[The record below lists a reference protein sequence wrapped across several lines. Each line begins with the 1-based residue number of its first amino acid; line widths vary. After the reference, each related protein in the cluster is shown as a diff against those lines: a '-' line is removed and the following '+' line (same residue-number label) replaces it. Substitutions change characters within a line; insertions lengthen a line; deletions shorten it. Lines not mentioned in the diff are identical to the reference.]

1 MTRGERIRNRLAMI
15 TVMGVVLIYILPIAW
30 ILITSLKPKQEIF
43 KPEVV
48 LTKPTL
54 EHYESLLVVKAGRG
68 EQERILRKSDYPRF
82 FLNSLMI
89 TTLSTLLA
97 VGLGTLTAY
106 AFSRFRVA
114 GKNDWMFF
122 ILSTRML
129 PPVVVAIP
137 VFLMYRALGWID
149 THLGLVLLYT
159 AFNVS
164 FAVWL
169 MKGFLDEIPKDYEEA
184 AMVDRY
190 SRWKALMKVVLPQSV
205 TGLAATAVFCAMSAW
220 NEFAFALLLTS
231 ESART
236 APPSIPSKIGTAG
249 IEWGQIAAGTFVY
262 LLPVAIFTFLMRK
275 HLLRGITFGAIKR

>member
-1 MTRGERIRNRLAMI
+1 MTRGERIRNRLAII
-15 TVMGVVLIYILPIAW
+15 TVIGVVLIYIIPIVW
-30 ILITSLKPKQEIF
+30 ILITSLKTKQEIF

-48 LTKPTL
+48 ITRPTL

-68 EQERILRKSDYPRF
+68 EQQRVLRKSDYPRF
-82 FLNSLMI
+82 FLNSLII

-190 SRWKALMKVVLPQSV
+190 SRWKAFMKVVLPQSV
-205 TGLAATAVFCAMSAW
+205 TGLAATAVFCAISAW

-262 LLPVAIFTFLMRK
+262 LLPVALFTFLMRK

>member
-1 MTRGERIRNRLAMI
+1 MTRGERIRNRLAI
-15 TVMGVVLIYILPIAW
+15 IVVIGVVLIYIIPIVW
-30 ILITSLKPKQEIF
+30 ILVTSLKPKQDIF
-43 KPEVV
+43 KPNVV
-48 LTKPTL
+48 ITKPTL

-68 EQERILRKSDYPRF
+68 EQQRILRKSDYPRF
-82 FLNSLMI
+82 FLNSLII
-89 TTLSTLLA
+89 TTLSTLFA

-106 AFSRFRVA
+106 AFSRFKVA

-190 SRWKALMKVVLPQSV
+190 SRWKAFMKVVLPQSV
-205 TGLAATAVFCAMSAW
+205 TGLSATAVFCAISAW

>member
-1 MTRGERIRNRLAMI
+1 MTRGERIRNRLAII
-15 TVMGVVLIYILPIAW
+15 TVIGVVLIYIIPIVW
-30 ILITSLKPKQEIF
+30 IFITSLKTKQEIF
-43 KPEVV
+43 QPEVV
-48 LTKPTL
+48 ITRPTL

-68 EQERILRKSDYPRF
+68 DQQRVIRKSDYPRF

-190 SRWKALMKVVLPQSV
+190 SRWKAFMKVVLPQSV
-205 TGLAATAVFCAMSAW
+205 TGLAATAVFCAISAW

-262 LLPVAIFTFLMRK
+262 LLPVALFTFLMRK

>member
-1 MTRGERIRNRLAMI
+1 MTRGERIRNRLAII
-15 TVMGVVLIYILPIAW
+15 TVIGVVLIYIIPIVW
-30 ILITSLKPKQEIF
+30 ILITSLKTKQEIF

-48 LTKPTL
+48 ITRPTL

-68 EQERILRKSDYPRF
+68 DQQRVLRKSDYPRF
-82 FLNSLMI
+82 FLNSLII

-190 SRWKALMKVVLPQSV
+190 SRWKAFMKVVLPQSV
-205 TGLAATAVFCAMSAW
+205 TGLAATAVFCAISAW

-262 LLPVAIFTFLMRK
+262 LLPVALFTFLMRK

>member
-1 MTRGERIRNRLAMI
+1 MTRGERIRNRLAI
-15 TVMGVVLIYILPIAW
+15 LVIIGVVLIYIIPIMW
-30 ILITSLKPKQEIF
+30 IVITSLKPRQDVF
-43 KPEVV
+43 KPDVV
-48 LTKPTL
+48 ITTPTL

-68 EQERILRKSDYPRF
+68 EQQRILRQSDYPRF
-82 FLNSLMI
+82 FLNSLII
-89 TTLSTLLA
+89 TILSTLLA

-106 AFSRFRVA
+106 AFSRFKVA

-164 FAVWL
+164 FSVWL

-190 SRWKALMKVVLPQSV
+190 SRWKAFVKVVLPQSG
-205 TGLAATAVFCAMSAW
+205 TGLAATAVFCAISAW

-231 ESART
+231 EAART

>member
-1 MTRGERIRNRLAMI
+1 MTRGERIRNRLAII
-15 TVMGVVLIYILPIAW
+15 TVIGVVLIYIIPIVW
-30 ILITSLKPKQEIF
+30 IFITSLKTKQEIF
-43 KPEVV
+43 QPEVV
-48 LTKPTL
+48 ITRPTL

-68 EQERILRKSDYPRF
+68 DQQRVLRKSDYPRF

-190 SRWKALMKVVLPQSV
+190 SRWKAFMKVVLPQSV
-205 TGLAATAVFCAMSAW
+205 TGLAATAVFCAISAW

-262 LLPVAIFTFLMRK
+262 LLPVALFTFLMRK